1 MTTPTPP
8 AVRRYQQVPKQVD
21 AIMWTG
27 ANLVDLLN
35 FVADVN
41 VAKRGDRFCIEP
53 LDEPPIFAVPG
64 DYIVRDA
71 AGKYQCI
78 PAVEFQSTH
87 AVVVSL

>member
-8 AVRRYQQVPKQVD
+8 AARRYQQVPKQVD
-21 AIMWTG
+21 AIVWTG
-27 ANLVDLLN
+27 DN
-35 FVADVN
+35 FVELLKFVPDVN

-53 LDEPPIFAVPG
+53 LDEPSIFAVPG

-71 AGKYQCI
+71 TGNYQCI
-78 PAVEFQSTH
+78 PAVEFQSSY